1 MGKCMKLQL
10 KMKLGTKINLI
21 VVAIIIV
28 LSVVVGYVANSEIT
42 RGIKEF
48 ATEKAKG
55 DLALSY
61 NYVNSEY
68 PGEWKADGDKLLK
81 GETIINDNNELVDI
95 IGKDTHDTVTFFL
108 GDTRIAT
115 NVMTDGKRAT
125 GTQASQEVIDT
136 VINNG
141 ETYYGEA
148 NVVGKNYQTAY
159 MPLKNAAGEVV
170 GIMYVGASEE
180 MIDNILSSFLT
191 KFVIVLIIM
200 VVIAVAVVLLFTNS
214 IRKRLK
220 KLTAALELAGNGDF
234 TSKVEDK
241 STDELSLLSV
251 SYNKMTDSL
260 KSMMNEVISTSEQ
273 LASSSEQLTASS
285 EETSKA
291 TEVITES
298 IQQVANGADQS
309 ASNVQ
314 DSAAALVEVTEGIQ
328 SIADN
333 AQAVSDVGL
342 KATEKAKN
350 GGLYVD
356 KTVQKIIEIN
366 HSVAKTGEAI
376 KNLDSRSQEI
386 EKITN
391 VITDIAN
398 QTNLL
403 ALNAAIEAAR
413 AGGNGKGFAVVAD
426 EVRKLAE
433 QSQASSAQISALIKT
448 IQADMVQSNASMEQV
463 TLDVKE
469 GLEIVEQ
476 TKANFTEIMDF
487 MQNLTEQI
495 EGMAHT
501 SEILAAGTQEVATT
515 VSEIQNISGQTSMHS
530 QNVAA
535 SAEEQLAS
543 MEEIAAS
550 AQALS
555 HLAEDLKEV
564 ISKFKV

>member
-1 MGKCMKLQL
+1 MKLQL

-48 ATEKAKG
+48 AIEKAKG

-61 NYVNSEY
+61 YYVNSEY
-68 PGEWKADGDKLLK
+68 PGEWKVDGDKLLK
-81 GETIINDNNELVDI
+81 GETVINDNNELVDL
-95 IGKDTHDTVTFFL
+95 IGKDTDDTVTFFL

-115 NVMTDGKRAT
+115 NVMADGKRAT
-125 GTQASQEVIDT
+125 GTQASQDVVDT

-141 ETYYGEA
+141 DNYYGEA

-159 MPLKNAAGEVV
+159 MPLKNSTGEVV

-200 VVIAVAVVLLFTNS
+200 VAIAVTVVLLFTRS
-214 IRKRLK
+214 IRRRLE
-220 KLTAALELAGNGDF
+220 KLTTALEYAGNGDF
-234 TSKVEDK
+234 TAKVADK
-241 STDELSLLSV
+241 STDELSVLSV

-273 LASSSEQLTASS
+273 LASASEELTASS

-309 ASNVQ
+309 ATNVQ

-328 SIADN
+328 SIAHN

-356 KTVQKIIEIN
+356 KTVQKITEIN
-366 HSVAKTGEAI
+366 RSVAKTGEAI

-413 AGGNGKGFAVVAD
+413 AGENGKGFAVVAD

-433 QSQASSAQISALIKT
+433 QSQASSSQISALIKT

-476 TKANFTEIMDF
+476 TKENFTEIMEF
-487 MQNLTEQI
+487 MGNLTEQI
-495 EGMAHT
+495 EGMAQT

-550 AQALS
+550 SQALS
-555 HLAEDLKEV
+555 HLAEDLKEL
-564 ISKFKV
+564 INKFRV

>member
-1 MGKCMKLQL
+1 MKLQL

-21 VVAIIIV
+21 VVAIIIA

-48 ATEKAKG
+48 AIEKAKG

-61 NYVNSEY
+61 YYVNSEY
-68 PGEWKADGDKLLK
+68 PGEWKVDGDKLLK
-81 GETIINDNNELVDI
+81 GETVINDNNELVDL
-95 IGKDTHDTVTFFL
+95 IGKDTDDTVTFFL

-115 NVMTDGKRAT
+115 NVMADGKRAT
-125 GTQASQEVIDT
+125 GTQASQDVVDT

-141 ETYYGEA
+141 DNYYGEA

-159 MPLKNAAGEVV
+159 MPLKNSTGEVV

-200 VVIAVAVVLLFTNS
+200 VAIAVTVVLLFTRS
-214 IRKRLK
+214 IRRRLE
-220 KLTAALELAGNGDF
+220 KLTTALEYAGNGDF
-234 TSKVEDK
+234 TAKVADK
-241 STDELSLLSV
+241 STDELSVLSV

-273 LASSSEQLTASS
+273 LASASEELTASS

-309 ASNVQ
+309 ATNVQ

-328 SIADN
+328 SIAHN

-356 KTVQKIIEIN
+356 KTVQKITEIN
-366 HSVAKTGEAI
+366 RSVAKTGEAI

-413 AGGNGKGFAVVAD
+413 AGENGKGFAVVAD

-433 QSQASSAQISALIKT
+433 QSQASSSQISALIKT

-476 TKANFTEIMDF
+476 TKENFTEIMEF
-487 MQNLTEQI
+487 MGNLTEQI
-495 EGMAHT
+495 EGMAQT

-550 AQALS
+550 SQALS
-555 HLAEDLKEV
+555 HLAEDLKEL
-564 ISKFKV
+564 INKFRV

>member
-1 MGKCMKLQL
+1 MKLQL
-10 KMKLGTKINLI
+10 KMKLGTKINII

-48 ATEKAKG
+48 AIEKAKG

-61 NYVNSEY
+61 YYVNSEY
-68 PGEWKADGDKLLK
+68 PGEWKVDGDKLLK
-81 GETIINDNNELVDI
+81 GETVINDNNELVDL
-95 IGKDTHDTVTFFL
+95 IGKDTDDTVTFFL

-115 NVMTDGKRAT
+115 NVMADGKRAT
-125 GTQASQEVIDT
+125 GTQASQEVVDT
-136 VINNG
+136 VINNR
-141 ETYYGEA
+141 ENYYGEA

-159 MPLKNAAGEVV
+159 MPLKNSTGKVV

-191 KFVIVLIIM
+191 KFLIVLIIM
-200 VVIAVAVVLLFTNS
+200 IAIAVAVVLLFTRS
-214 IRKRLK
+214 IRSRLK
-220 KLTAALELAGNGDF
+220 KLTSALELAGNGDF
-234 TSKVEDK
+234 TAKVADK
-241 STDELSLLSV
+241 SADELSVLSV

-273 LASSSEQLTASS
+273 LASASEELTASS

-309 ASNVQ
+309 ATNVQ

-328 SIADN
+328 SIAHN

-356 KTVQKIIEIN
+356 KTVQKITEIN
-366 HSVAKTGEAI
+366 RSVAKTGEAI

-413 AGGNGKGFAVVAD
+413 AGENGKGFAVVAD

-433 QSQASSAQISALIKT
+433 QSQASSSQISALIKT

-476 TKANFTEIMDF
+476 TKENFTEIMEF
-487 MQNLTEQI
+487 MGNLTEQI
-495 EGMAHT
+495 EGMAQT

-515 VSEIQNISGQTSMHS
+515 VSEIQTISGQTSMHS

-550 AQALS
+550 SQALS
-555 HLAEDLKEV
+555 HLAEDLKEL
-564 ISKFKV
+564 INKFRV